1 MICGIKYC
9 GGCNPRYNR
18 TQFYEKLKKECPE
31 IEFEYVKTGIIYDH
45 LVVINGCLS
54 RCADLSEIQVQG
66 DTFKIADANQFEEL
80 IEQLKI
86 R

>member
-31 IEFEYVKTGIIYDH
+31 IEFDYVKPGIMYDH

-54 RCADLSEIQVQG
+54 RCADISEIQLQG
-66 DTFKIADANQFEEL
+66 DMFKIADANQFEEL